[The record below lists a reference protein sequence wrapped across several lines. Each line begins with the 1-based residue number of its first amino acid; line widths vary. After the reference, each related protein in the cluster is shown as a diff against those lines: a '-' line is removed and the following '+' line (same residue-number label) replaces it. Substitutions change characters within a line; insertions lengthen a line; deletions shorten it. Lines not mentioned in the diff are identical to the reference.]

1 MRSGKKMIRDM
12 SNAKKWCFIK
22 DEERKL
28 RALVE
33 ARLPATGTALPPT
46 LSPSPPASPSSPVPE
61 LELLDNVGDLLEAMH
76 VRVGRVGGVGD
87 DQEGGFFEE
96 HHLVKEEGG
105 REEGRENG
113 QRKW

>member
-1 MRSGKKMIRDM
+1 
-12 SNAKKWCFIK
+12 
-22 DEERKL
+22 
-28 RALVE
+28 
-33 ARLPATGTALPPT
+33 
-46 LSPSPPASPSSPVPE
+46 
-61 LELLDNVGDLLEAMH
+61 MH

-87 DQEGGFFEE
+87 DQKSGFFEE